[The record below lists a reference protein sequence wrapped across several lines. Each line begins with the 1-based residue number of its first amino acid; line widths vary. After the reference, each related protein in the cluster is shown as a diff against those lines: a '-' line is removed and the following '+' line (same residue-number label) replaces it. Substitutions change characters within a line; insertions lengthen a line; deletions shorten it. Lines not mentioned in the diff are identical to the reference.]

1 MTAVIYARYSSDN
14 QREES
19 IEGQIR
25 ECTAYAEKNGITI
38 VKHYIDRA
46 LSAKTDNRPE
56 FQQMIKDSE
65 KRLFDIV
72 LVWKLDRFARNRY
85 DSAHYEYQLERNH
98 VKLVSATEPISEGP
112 AGIMVKSML
121 TGMAEYY
128 SAELSEK
135 VVRGM
140 TENVL
145 KGKYNGGT
153 IPIGYTV
160 DEEKFFQIDPLKAPF
175 VVEVFQRYN
184 DGATMK
190 ELMNWLNDSGVTT
203 NRNQKF
209 TYNSIQ
215 TLLTNRRYIGEN
227 RFKDIVMPD
236 SIPVIIEKEL
246 FDSVQDKIAKNRR
259 APARHKAEDDYLLTT
274 KLFCGMCGAMM
285 FGECGTSRNKNV
297 HHYYKCANAKRTK
310 TCKKKTVRKE
320 WLEDL
325 VVNET
330 MKMIRDDDSIQSI
343 VDAVMIL
350 QEQEN
355 TVLPLLE
362 KQMKDIEN
370 GIENLLNAI
379 QAGVLTSSTKGRL
392 EMRNLDIYYKP
403 LPGLAFQTD
412 TYILD
417 GKQGTFT
424 PDFTYHGFQY
434 VEVRSDRPVKLTKE
448 SLTAQFIHTAVP
460 PVGKFSCSNELLN
473 KIWKAANQSYLSNL
487 MSIPTDCPQREKNGW
502 TADAHITMDLGLL
515 NFDGITFYEKWLD
528 DMIDN
533 QNEEGRI
540 SGIIP
545 SSGWGYDDWIGPVW
559 DAAMFIVPMAI
570 YHYYGDTR
578 SIEKLWP
585 VCTKYLAYLA
595 GREDAEGTVTYG
607 IGDWVFHKTQTPTE
621 FTTTCYYY
629 LDNLYMAK
637 FAELIGKDGSSY
649 AKKAEEL
656 KLLINHKYFDTS
668 KAIYANGSQAAQG
681 VALYLGIVPK
691 EYEQQVADNL
701 STMIKANKNL
711 LDFGVLGSKTVL
723 RMLSKYGYADLAYQM
738 AAQEEAPSWGN
749 WIKQGFTT
757 LAETWIL
764 SPEFR
769 DASVNHMFLGDI
781 NAWMYNILAGI
792 NYDEQKPGF
801 KHILLR
807 PNFPSG
813 LNEFEARYQSP
824 YGEICSKWERKKNRI
839 VYHVTVPANSTATFY
854 APDNVKGERAVNL
867 EAGKHILELP
877 IKRAV
882 Y

>member
-25 ECTAYAEKNGITI
+25 ECTAYAEKNGITVI
-38 VKHYIDRA
+38 KHYIDRA

-175 VVEVFQRYN
+175 VVEAFQRYN

-325 VVNET
+325 VVCET
-330 MKMIRDDDSIQSI
+330 MKMIHDDDCIQSI

-392 EMRNLDIYYKP
+392 EKLEAQQKELEIRIAEEKLAKPKVSADFVKFWLTNFRKLDPNVKSHRETLINTFVNAVYLYDEKVLITFNYKDGTKTITFDEIAAKDAP
-403 LPGLAFQTD
+403 EGNGSDLGCFAPPRTPVSNGYRSFCFICLAKGAARVDSNSNSDDRCQRQ
-412 TYILD
+412 
-417 GKQGTFT
+417 KQGGAVGAAASRMRV
-424 PDFTYHGFQY
+424 PPKARRSRWEPRHGLLIQ
-434 VEVRSDRPVKLTKE
+434 RGSRHLPAHILHL
-448 SLTAQFIHTAVP
+448 SLT
-460 PVGKFSCSNELLN
+460 C
-473 KIWKAANQSYLSNL
+473 
-487 MSIPTDCPQREKNGW
+487 
-502 TADAHITMDLGLL
+502 
-515 NFDGITFYEKWLD
+515 
-528 DMIDN
+528 
-533 QNEEGRI
+533 
-540 SGIIP
+540 
-545 SSGWGYDDWIGPVW
+545 
-559 DAAMFIVPMAI
+559 
-570 YHYYGDTR
+570 DT
-578 SIEKLWP
+578 IQ
-585 VCTKYLAYLA
+585 
-595 GREDAEGTVTYG
+595 VTET
-607 IGDWVFHKTQTPTE
+607 TQTEDFFYDLRYPE
-621 FTTTCYYY
+621 
-629 LDNLYMAK
+629 
-637 FAELIGKDGSSY
+637 
-649 AKKAEEL
+649 
-656 KLLINHKYFDTS
+656 
-668 KAIYANGSQAAQG
+668 QPAQ
-681 VALYLGIVPK
+681 
-691 EYEQQVADNL
+691 L
-701 STMIKANKNL
+701 SGRKRQSGHRDRVHHGA
-711 LDFGVLGSKTVL
+711 
-723 RMLSKYGYADLAYQM
+723 GYHH
-738 AAQEEAPSWGN
+738 PS
-749 WIKQGFTT
+749 
-757 LAETWIL
+757 
-764 SPEFR
+764 
-769 DASVNHMFLGDI
+769 
-781 NAWMYNILAGI
+781 
-792 NYDEQKPGF
+792 
-801 KHILLR
+801 
-807 PNFPSG
+807 
-813 LNEFEARYQSP
+813 
-824 YGEICSKWERKKNRI
+824 C
-839 VYHVTVPANSTATFY
+839 
-854 APDNVKGERAVNL
+854 RA
-867 EAGKHILELP
+867 HP
-877 IKRAV
+877 H
-882 Y
+882 

>member
-25 ECTAYAEKNGITI
+25 ECTAYAEKNGITV

-46 LSAKTDNRPE
+46 LSAKTDNRPD

-98 VKLVSATEPISEGP
+98 VKLVSATEPISDSP

-175 VVEVFQRYN
+175 VVEAFQRYN

-330 MKMIRDDDSIQSI
+330 MKMIRDDDCIRSI

-362 KQMKDIEN
+362 KQMKDIER

-379 QAGVLTSSTKGRL
+379 QEGILTSSTKGRL
-392 EMRNLDIYYKP
+392 EKLEAQQKELEIRIAEEKLAKPKVSADFVKFWLTNFRKLDPNVKSHRETLINTFVNAVYLYDEKVLITFNYKDGTKTITFDEIAAKDAPEGNGSDLGCFAPPRTPVSNGYRSFCFTCLEKGAARVDSNSIDPPNSPAGESPCATATTAASGRNR
-403 LPGLAFQTD
+403 
-412 TYILD
+412 
-417 GKQGTFT
+417 
-424 PDFTYHGFQY
+424 
-434 VEVRSDRPVKLTKE
+434 E
-448 SLTAQFIHTAVP
+448 
-460 PVGKFSCSNELLN
+460 ELL
-473 KIWKAANQSYLSNL
+473 
-487 MSIPTDCPQREKNGW
+487 
-502 TADAHITMDLGLL
+502 GLRPA
-515 NFDGITFYEKWLD
+515 GCAC
-528 DMIDN
+528 
-533 QNEEGRI
+533 R
-540 SGIIP
+540 P
-545 SSGWGYDDWIGPVW
+545 RH
-559 DAAMFIVPMAI
+559 DAAAGSRDPGSFSARLATSTRAHQKTATYQNTLRFCFTILFPAI
-570 YHYYGDTR
+570 SASPSHQSSCARILFCTISPAGVRARMRPSKVAYPARTQF
-578 SIEKLWP
+578 
-585 VCTKYLAYLA
+585 CTKASCAVENCLPY
-595 GREDAEGTVTYG
+595 R
-607 IGDWVFHKTQTPTE
+607 
-621 FTTTCYYY
+621 
-629 LDNLYMAK
+629 
-637 FAELIGKDGSSY
+637 
-649 AKKAEEL
+649 
-656 KLLINHKYFDTS
+656 
-668 KAIYANGSQAAQG
+668 
-681 VALYLGIVPK
+681 
-691 EYEQQVADNL
+691 
-701 STMIKANKNL
+701 
-711 LDFGVLGSKTVL
+711 VL
-723 RMLSKYGYADLAYQM
+723 
-738 AAQEEAPSWGN
+738 
-749 WIKQGFTT
+749 
-757 LAETWIL
+757 
-764 SPEFR
+764 
-769 DASVNHMFLGDI
+769 
-781 NAWMYNILAGI
+781 
-792 NYDEQKPGF
+792 
-801 KHILLR
+801 
-807 PNFPSG
+807 
-813 LNEFEARYQSP
+813 
-824 YGEICSKWERKKNRI
+824 
-839 VYHVTVPANSTATFY
+839 
-854 APDNVKGERAVNL
+854 
-867 EAGKHILELP
+867 
-877 IKRAV
+877 
-882 Y
+882 